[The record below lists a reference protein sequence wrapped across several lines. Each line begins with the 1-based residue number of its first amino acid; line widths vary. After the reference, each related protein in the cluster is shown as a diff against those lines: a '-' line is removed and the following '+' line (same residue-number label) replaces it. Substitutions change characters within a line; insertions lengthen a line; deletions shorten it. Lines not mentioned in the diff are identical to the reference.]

1 MYTVI
6 EKSFYQVRERGEF
19 RYLDEGP
26 VTERPPVVFLHGMLG
41 NLTNWTDAVRSVA
54 ANGYRAIVPFLPV
67 YTLPVA
73 QTSVQGLVQYVHAF
87 LDAMELDSVTLAGN
101 SLGGQLAILYV
112 LSFPRR
118 AGALILTGSSGLYE
132 VEMGTGSPRRYD
144 PDFVRERAAITFYK
158 KEHVTEDLVNEM
170 LDVVADR
177 ACAIRL
183 IRMARASKK
192 ETVRGRLHEI
202 QAPTLLVWGEN
213 DSITPPD
220 VAREF
225 EEFILDTEL
234 HFIDKCGHAPML
246 EHPETFNRIMLHFL
260 RERVNTATLAV

>member
-6 EKSFYQVRERGEF
+6 EKSLYKVRDRGDF

-41 NLTNWTDAVRSVA
+41 NLTNWTDAVQSVA

-67 YTLPVA
+67 YTLPMG
-73 QTSVQGLVQYVHAF
+73 QTSMQGLVQYVHAF
-87 LDAMELDSVTLAGN
+87 LDAMELDFVTLAGN
-101 SLGGQLAILYV
+101 SLGGQLAILYIF
-112 LSFPRR
+112 SHPQR

-144 PDFVRERAAITFYK
+144 PNFVRERAAITFYE
-158 KEHVTEDLVNEM
+158 KEQVTEDLVNEM
-170 LDVVADR
+170 LEVVADR

-183 IRMARASKK
+183 IKMARASKN
-192 ETVRGRLHEI
+192 ETVRTRLREV
-202 QAPTLLVWGEN
+202 QVPTLLVWGAN
-213 DSITPPD
+213 DAITPPD

-225 EEFILDTEL
+225 EELIPDSEL

-246 EHPETFNRIMLHFL
+246 EHPETFNQIMLHFL
-260 RERVNTATLAV
+260 RERVSTATLAV